1 MSDLRSLVRE
11 VLTEELGKLRGSIAR
26 IPAVSTEE
34 VVSLT
39 SDEDLFAFVRRIL
52 EFGQNP
58 AQRAALLE
66 GRHRF
71 RFGSPGAQP
80 IQPPSPNSAVPGA
93 AITAPSHH
101 TIAKGL
107 ITERDIGLLPAGT
120 RSVSVTAKSRLTPLA
135 KDELR
140 RLNISVERSAA

>member
-11 VLTEELGKLRGSIAR
+11 VLTEELGKLRGSGAR
-26 IPAVSTEE
+26 IPTVSTEE
-34 VVSLT
+34 LVSLT

-71 RFGSPGAQP
+71 RFGSVGAQP
-80 IQPPSPNSAVPGA
+80 MQSPSPNSVA
-93 AITAPSHH
+93 ASVAIAAPSHH
-101 TIAKGL
+101 TFAKGL

-120 RSVSVTAKSRLTPLA
+120 RSVSMTVESRLTPLA